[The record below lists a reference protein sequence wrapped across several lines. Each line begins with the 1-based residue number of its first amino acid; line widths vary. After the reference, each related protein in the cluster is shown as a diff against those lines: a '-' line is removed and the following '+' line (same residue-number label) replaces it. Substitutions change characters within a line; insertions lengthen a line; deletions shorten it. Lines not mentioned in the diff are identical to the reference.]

1 MKGDWHRESYLRGLE
16 VLTFACVRV
25 CVCVC
30 ACATGAAEWSGEEE
44 GHIELK

>member
-25 CVCVC
+25 CVRVRQEQQS
-30 ACATGAAEWSGEEE
+30 GAGRKK
-44 GHIELK
+44 GILN